1 MVRTDKSLFYV
12 LLIIAGV
19 KLFLVSS
26 MAMLVSADAVHDD
39 ALYINLASNI
49 LNGDWLG
56 DYNVLT
62 LIRGVFYPLFIAFNY
77 IIGMPLLIT
86 QQLFFIFAGLVF
98 IYVLS
103 DYIKNTTVL
112 AAVFA
117 FYVFL
122 PIQTHTEFMG
132 VMRENIYASEV
143 VFLFAS
149 LFGLMKYRNYKWAVF
164 TGLSMCMFWFT
175 REEGLWVVPSMI
187 AAYLVIFI
195 KVKSNG
201 KYALVKTLPV
211 LGLPVV
217 IVFLFYSLI
226 AFTNNAY
233 YGAYIVNELSHKS
246 FLKAYGAVTRVKPK
260 IWQPQVPV
268 QFSTMD
274 EIASHSPGFSRIEAI
289 IEKHWPRSKGELG
302 GGMFLWTLRDAV
314 AYEGFYTSAPLA
326 LKFYEQLGDEINGL
340 CSRKVLDCEPLRA
353 TLMPALQKEYLAGLP
368 ATFIDLAVHALN
380 SFSQI
385 PGEPCSVGELKG
397 LLFFQ
402 SITGNRSYPS
412 EEQTRLTYS
421 VSGWAYKKGDPPL
434 QIRLIPRT
442 ASECP
447 YQVSKSEGADVV
459 AYQKEPSAA
468 WSRFRLETHSN
479 TSCSIGFYDNSSE
492 LVAAIPLYTN
502 PPGIRTYDKKVAIY
516 IDNVTTAVN
525 DNVTTAANE
534 KTDVPSKQKPFNYS
548 VSGWA
553 YKKGTPPLEVR
564 LIPRTADK
572 TLPPKDCT
580 YHHIE
585 RAPSADVVAYFKEPS
600 AIWSRFSLETAADSL
615 CAIAF
620 YDNKTMLAAEVPLN
634 EIPDGIRIYDNNVN
648 LIIDNVTPFSGY
660 EKSAATFKHIPMF
673 KNRTLNNIARKYNIF
688 FPYLFLTALL
698 CYLLNLLIFR
708 RYTELFYFNTI
719 LLIGIVIRL
728 ALLSIIDATSFPAFN
743 FRYVA
748 PVTALVC
755 LFIPLSLIDTL
766 IKIRHRH
773 SASEIETT

>member
-1 MVRTDKSLFYV
+1 MVRTEKSLFYV

-19 KLFLVSS
+19 KLLFVSS
-26 MAMLVSADAVHDD
+26 MAMLVSAAATHDD
-39 ALYINLASNI
+39 ALYISLASSI

-77 IIGMPLLIT
+77 IVGMPLLIT
-86 QQLFFIFAGLVF
+86 HQLFFISAGLVF
-98 IYVLS
+98 IYVIS

-112 AAVFA
+112 AAIFA
-117 FYVFL
+117 FYAFL
-122 PIQTHTEFMG
+122 PIQTHPEFLG

-149 LFGLMKYRNYKWAVF
+149 LFGLVQFRNYKWAVF

-175 REEGLWVVPSMI
+175 REEGLWVVPSMA
-187 AAYLVIFI
+187 AAYLVIII
-195 KVKSNG
+195 KVRNNG
-201 KYALVKTLPV
+201 KYAVVKTLPV

-233 YGAYIVNELSHKS
+233 YGAPVVNELSHKS
-246 FLKAYGAVTRVKPK
+246 FLKAYGALTRVKPK
-260 IWQPQVPV
+260 TWMPQVPV

-274 EIASHSPGFSRIEAI
+274 EISKNSPEFSRIAAI

-314 AYEGFYTSAPLA
+314 AYEGYYTSAPRVLQ
-326 LKFYEQLGDEINGL
+326 FYEQLGDEINGL

-353 TLMPALQKEYLAGLP
+353 TLMPELRKEYLGSLP
-368 ATFIDLAVHALN
+368 DTFIKLAVHAVN

-385 PGEPCSVGELKG
+385 PVEPCSIGDHRG
-397 LLFFQ
+397 LIFFQ
-402 SITGNRSYPS
+402 NITGNRIYPS
-412 EEQTRLTYS
+412 EEQTEINYS
-421 VSGWAYKKGDPPL
+421 VSGWAYKKGSLPL

-442 ASECP
+442 YSECP
-447 YQVSKSEGADVV
+447 YQVSKSAGADVV
-459 AYQKEPSAA
+459 ADQKDPSAE

-479 TSCSIGFYDNSSE
+479 TSCSVGFYDNSSE

-502 PPGIRTYDKKVAIY
+502 PPGIRTYDKKVTVY
-516 IDNVTTAVN
+516 IDNVTTV
-525 DNVTTAANE
+525 AAG
-534 KTDVPSKQKPFNYS
+534 KKSADPSKRKPFNYS

-553 YKKGTPPLEVR
+553 YKKGSPPLEIR

-585 RAPSADVVAYFKEPS
+585 RAPSVDVVAYFNEPS
-600 AIWSRFSLETAADSL
+600 ALWSRFRLETKNDVL
-615 CAIAF
+615 CSIGF
-620 YDNKTMLAAEVPLN
+620 YDNTTTLNAEVPLN
-634 EIPDGIRIYDNNVN
+634 DIPDGIRIYDDKVS
-648 LIIDNVTPFSGY
+648 LIVDNVTPFSDY
-660 EKSAATFKHIPMF
+660 EKAAVTFKHIPML
-673 KNRTLNNIARKYNIF
+673 KNRALNSIARKYNIF
-688 FPYLFLTALL
+688 FPYLCLTALL
-698 CYLLNLLIFR
+698 CYLLNLFIFR

-719 LLIGIVIRL
+719 LIIGIVVRL

-755 LFIPLSLIDTL
+755 LFIPLSLMDTFF
-766 IKIRHRH
+766 KIRHRSSVH
-773 SASEIETT
+773 TVS